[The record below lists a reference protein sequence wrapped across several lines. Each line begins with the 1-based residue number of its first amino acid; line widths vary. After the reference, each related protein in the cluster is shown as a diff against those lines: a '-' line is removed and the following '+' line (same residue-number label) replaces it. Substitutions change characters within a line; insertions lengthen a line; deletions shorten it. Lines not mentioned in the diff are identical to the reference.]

1 MAEAKNRSEVASDV
15 DRVIKSRLPLYMRGI
30 EITED
35 MPLLGEGLGLD
46 SVGLVEL
53 FLKLEEYFGIPFPV
67 ELIEKEPLTVGVII
81 DHAFNALGRFS

>member
-1 MAEAKNRSEVASDV
+1 MAEGKNRSKIAGDV
-15 DRVIKSRLPLYMRGI
+15 DRLIKSRLPSCTRGI

-35 MPLLGEGLGLD
+35 MPLLGEGVGFD

-67 ELIEKEPLTVGVII
+67 DLIEKEPLTVGVII
-81 DHAFNALGRFS
+81 DHAFNSLEYFP